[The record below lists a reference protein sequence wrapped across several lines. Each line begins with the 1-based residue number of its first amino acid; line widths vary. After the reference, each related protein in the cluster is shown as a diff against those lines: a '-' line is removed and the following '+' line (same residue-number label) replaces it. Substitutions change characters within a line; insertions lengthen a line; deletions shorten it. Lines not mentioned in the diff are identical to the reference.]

1 MSERGVPPVVSV
13 PVLPGN
19 TVKTWESPY
28 MGKLSAGSSSW
39 SPLSGPSVPTVD
51 PGLPI
56 RTLLP
61 LVFPKAT
68 ESPDARKAWVPSWSH
83 PVQG

>member
-1 MSERGVPPVVSV
+1 MCLSVVSRRWSGF

-28 MGKLSAGSSSW
+28 MGKVSAESSSW

-51 PGLPI
+51 PGFAHSD
-56 RTLLP
+56 
-61 LVFPKAT
+61 VVAVGV
-68 ESPDARKAWVPSWSH
+68 S
-83 PVQG
+83 QGYGFTCC